1 MLMGFEDLENAV
13 MAAVIFV
20 RGHLIYMQILDK
32 SHLSEAFLMSTN
44 NISLWEKSQMLGV
57 R

>member
-1 MLMGFEDLENAV
+1 MLMGFEGLENAV

-44 NISLWEKSQMLGV
+44 NISL
-57 R
+57 